1 MIVKDIDSMSFDEL
15 KNEFIQFRKMMM
27 DHILEPEKQIQDY
40 KKKNEEL
47 TVNIK
52 ELQLELAIEKE
63 KYKQLV
69 AAKYQSQKN
78 QIALDMPTLFDDI
91 EEEALKVEDSE
102 IEEVIIVGE
111 HARVRRPKEQH
122 LSYDHQRLEKKSI
135 QRSKD

>member
-1 MIVKDIDSMSFDEL
+1 MTVKDIDSMSFDEL

-27 DHILEPEKQIQDY
+27 DHISEQEKQIQDY

-63 KYKQLV
+63 KYKQVV

-102 IEEVIIVGE
+102 IVE
-111 HARVRRPKEQH
+111 
-122 LSYDHQRLEKKSI
+122 
-135 QRSKD
+135 

>member
-1 MIVKDIDSMSFDEL
+1 
-15 KNEFIQFRKMMM
+15 MMM
-27 DHILEPEKQIQDY
+27 DHISEQEKQIQDY

-63 KYKQLV
+63 KYKHVV

-102 IEEVIIVGE
+102 IEEVITVGE
-111 HARVRRPKEQH
+111 HT
-122 LSYDHQRLEKKSI
+122 
-135 QRSKD
+135 

>member
-1 MIVKDIDSMSFDEL
+1 MIAKDIDSMSFDEL

-27 DHILEPEKQIQDY
+27 DHISEQEKQIQDY

-63 KYKQLV
+63 KYKQVV
-69 AAKYQSQKN
+69 AAKYQLQKN
-78 QIALDMPTLFDDI
+78 QIALDMPTFFDDI

-111 HARVRRPKEQH
+111 HARVHHPKEQR

-135 QRSKD
+135 QKSKD

>member
-1 MIVKDIDSMSFDEL
+1 MIAKDIDSMSFDEL

-27 DHILEPEKQIQDY
+27 DRISEQEKQIQDY

-52 ELQLELAIEKE
+52 ELQLALAIEKE
-63 KYKQLV
+63 KYKQVV

-102 IEEVIIVGE
+102 IEEVIIDGE
-111 HARVRRPKEQH
+111 HARVHHPKEQH
-122 LSYDHQRLEKKSI
+122 LSCDHQRLEKKNI

>member
-1 MIVKDIDSMSFDEL
+1 
-15 KNEFIQFRKMMM
+15 MM
-27 DHILEPEKQIQDY
+27 DHISEQEKQIQDY

-63 KYKQLV
+63 KYTQVV

-102 IEEVIIVGE
+102 IEEVITVGE
-111 HARVRRPKEQH
+111 HT
-122 LSYDHQRLEKKSI
+122 
-135 QRSKD
+135 

>member
-1 MIVKDIDSMSFDEL
+1 MSFDEL

-27 DHILEPEKQIQDY
+27 DHISEQKKQIQNY
-40 KKKNEEL
+40 KNKNEEL

-52 ELQLELAIEKE
+52 NSSWNWLLKKKNTNRWQLLNTSHRRIR
-63 KYKQLV
+63 LHWIC
-69 AAKYQSQKN
+69 
-78 QIALDMPTLFDDI
+78 QILFDDI

-111 HARVRRPKEQH
+111 HARVHHPKEQH
-122 LSYDHQRLEKKSI
+122 LSCDHQRLEKKNI

>member
-1 MIVKDIDSMSFDEL
+1 MTVKDIDSMSFDEL

-27 DHILEPEKQIQDY
+27 DHISEQEKQIQDY

-52 ELQLELAIEKE
+52 ELQLELAIEK
-63 KYKQLV
+63 KYKQVV

-91 EEEALKVEDSE
+91 EEALKVEDQ
-102 IEEVIIVGE
+102 
-111 HARVRRPKEQH
+111 K
-122 LSYDHQRLEKKSI
+122 LKK
-135 QRSKD
+135 